1 MSDKVDYLDEDPVI
15 TSQKYC
21 VISVLTPKN
30 FKDVDE
36 KSSMYTFKVRGAY
49 ETVEE
54 AQKRI
59 QFLNSIDPNVNI
71 YLAEVGKWCPFDDDP
86 EKAKDAVYKDE
97 ELNRLMKGYKENQ
110 EKAKEHFHQRKAEM
124 VAKALSDTK
133 DKKEKLKAEE
143 DERKKLLKKVL
154 VDTPSSD
161 ANSKSSDVNSK
172 SSDVNSKSVD
182 VKVEETL
189 QEKEKLLKEKETKV
203 LEGKKEIEQKKEEIH
218 NKEDKIRKL
227 NDEMNAAK
235 KKYEEMLAKVSK

>member
-1 MSDKVDYLDEDPVI
+1 MSEKVDYLDEDPVI
-15 TSQKYC
+15 SSQKYC

-36 KSSMYTFKVRGAY
+36 KSSMYTFKVRGSY

-59 QFLNSIDPNVNI
+59 QFLNSMDPNVNI
-71 YLAEVGKWCPFDDDP
+71 YLAEVGKWCPFEDDP

-124 VAKALSDTK
+124 VAKALADTK

-143 DERKKLLKKVL
+143 DERKKLLKKVII
-154 VDTPSSD
+154 DTPIE
-161 ANSKSSDVNSK
+161 
-172 SSDVNSKSVD
+172 SKSVD
-182 VKVEETL
+182 QSSSQAENSSQVEIKVEDS
-189 QEKEKLLKEKETKV
+189 LKEKEKQLNEKENKV
-203 LEGKKEIEQKKEEIH
+203 KEGKKEIEVKKSEIQI
-218 NKEDKIRKL
+218 KEDKIRKL

-235 KKYEEMLAKVSK
+235 KKYEDMLAKVSKTV

>member
-15 TSQKYC
+15 SSQKYC
-21 VISVLTPKN
+21 VVSVLTPKN
-30 FKDVDE
+30 FKEVDE
-36 KSSMYTFKVRGAY
+36 KSSMYTFKVRGSY
-49 ETVEE
+49 DTVEE

-71 YLAEVGKWCPFDDDP
+71 YLAEVGKWCPFEDDP
-86 EKAKDAVYKDE
+86 EKAKDSVYKDE

-110 EKAKEHFHQRKAEM
+110 EKAKEHFQQRKAEM
-124 VAKALSDTK
+124 VAKALVDTK
-133 DKKEKLKAEE
+133 EKKEKLKAEE
-143 DERKKLLKKVL
+143 DERKKLLKKVI
-154 VDTPSSD
+154 VDAPTEGSVDGQSV
-161 ANSKSSDVNSK
+161 SGQSVNSQ
-172 SSDVNSKSVD
+172 SVD

-189 QEKEKLLKEKETKV
+189 QEKEKQLKEKENKV

-218 NKEDKIRKL
+218 TKEDKIRKL